1 MPDTT
6 AIVRLLE
13 PLGIE
18 ALWVFG
24 SVARGTPRPDSD
36 MDLGGLFKAP
46 PDLDALL
53 GARADIGALVG
64 REVDLVDLEAVS
76 PILAFEVVKHGRLI
90 HEKEPAR
97 RVRFVAELIGRYED
111 VKRFIEPIQQVAIAR
126 LRAQH

>member
-1 MPDTT
+1 MLET
-6 AIVRLLE
+6 AAVVRVLE
-13 PLGIE
+13 PLGVE

-36 MDLGGLFKAP
+36 VDLGGLFHTP

-53 GARADIGALVG
+53 GARADLAAIVG

-76 PILAFEVVKHGRLI
+76 PILAFQVVKDGRLI
-90 HEKEPAR
+90 HEKTPDR

-111 VKRFIEPIQQVAIAR
+111 VKRFREPIERAAIAR
-126 LRAQH
+126 LRGHA